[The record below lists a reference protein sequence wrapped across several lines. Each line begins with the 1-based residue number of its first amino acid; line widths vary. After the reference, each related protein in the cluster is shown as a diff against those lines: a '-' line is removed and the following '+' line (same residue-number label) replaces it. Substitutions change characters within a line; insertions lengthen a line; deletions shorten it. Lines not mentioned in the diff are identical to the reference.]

1 MSILK
6 NTINMKKIIFFIALL
21 AAMASCVPPEVGYI
35 SDNIHALEDTI
46 FVPRGVFM
54 TSAAPNPEGSTYP
67 LEWKITEVLDKDGN
81 PTNELF
87 DEHEILIWTASF
99 DPTTDTTL
107 ELAEEKLEL
116 SNEPS
121 LLINNVSGE
130 MAFTQATKFVTDND
144 IFMINANVNNVRGE
158 RQLDSFVVV
167 KLEPFRPVEFPVEMR
182 SRINLIKTDG
192 KKKALFT
199 SSIKN
204 DYDPGVPSVLD
215 GTHPYINILKGSD
228 EPKLGIKVNMTITDS
243 HDVPFSPS
251 QVLFYPTGST
261 YLPNYHDNSTET
273 VDYDTYTSFSLPAPP
288 FPQYSSR
295 YSGNNGYLMYYITSR
310 QTFTVDTVA
319 YEADK
324 GEHDWS
330 QYKVDS
336 ETGEIVC
343 EAYIRWGI
351 KINDSGTWNI
361 KMRIPYSK
369 KLN

>member
-1 MSILK
+1 MGTYKKIIS
-6 NTINMKKIIFFIALL
+6 MKKIIIFIAII
-21 AAMASCVPPEVGYI
+21 AAFTSCVPPEVGYI

-67 LEWKITEVLDKDGN
+67 LDWKITEVLDANGN
-81 PTNELF
+81 STKELF
-87 DEHEILIWTASF
+87 DEHEILIWTEAF
-99 DPTTDTTL
+99 NPNTDTTL
-107 ELAEEKLEL
+107 EQAKAKLKL

-144 IFMINANVNNVRGE
+144 IFIINTNVSNVRGQ

-167 KLEPFRPVEFPVEMR
+167 KLEPFRPVEFPKEMR
-182 SRINLIKTDG
+182 SRLNLIKTNG

-199 SSIKN
+199 ASIKN
-204 DYDPGVPSVLD
+204 NYDAGVPSVLD
-215 GTHPYINILKGSD
+215 GTHPYFSVVKVSD
-228 EPKLGIKVNMTITDS
+228 EPKLGFVMNMTITDS
-243 HDVPFSPS
+243 HDQAIPTSK
-251 QVLFYPTGST
+251 VLFYPYGAS
-261 YLPNYHDNSTET
+261 YLQNFHDNSTET
-273 VDYDTYTSFSLPAPP
+273 TEHEFYTTFTLPAPP
-288 FPQYSSR
+288 MPQYSR
-295 YSGNNGYLMYYITSR
+295 NNWGELMYYITSR
-310 QTFTVDTVA
+310 DALTVDTVA

-324 GEHDWS
+324 GKQDWS
-330 QYKVDS
+330 QYKVNP
-336 ETGEIVC
+336 ETGEIVG

>member
-1 MSILK
+1 
-6 NTINMKKIIFFIALL
+6 MKKIIFFIAIIVTF
-21 AAMASCVPPEVGYI
+21 ASCVPPEVGYI
-35 SDNIHALEDTI
+35 SDNIHALEDTV

-67 LEWKITEVLDKDGN
+67 LTWEITDVLDKNGN
-81 PTNELF
+81 STNDLF
-87 DEHEILIWTASF
+87 EKYEILIWKAVF
-99 DPTTDTTL
+99 NPTTDTTL
-107 ELAEEKLEL
+107 ELAEAKLVL
-116 SNEPS
+116 SKEPS
-121 LLINNVSGE
+121 LLINSVSGE
-130 MAFTQATKFVTDND
+130 IAFTQATKFVTDND
-144 IFMINANVNNVRGE
+144 IYSINAKVGNVRGE
-158 RQLDSFVVV
+158 RQLDNYVVIA
-167 KLEPFRPVEFPVEMR
+167 LEPFRPVEFLTEMR
-182 SRINLIKTDG
+182 SRINLIKTNG
-192 KKKALFT
+192 KKKALYT

-204 DYDPGVPSVLD
+204 NYDNGVPSVLD
-215 GTHPYINILKGSD
+215 GTHPYINIIKGND

-251 QVLFYPTGST
+251 QVLFYPSGST

-273 VDYDTYTSFSLPAPP
+273 VDNATSTTFSLPAPP

-310 QTFTVDTVA
+310 QTFTVDKEA

-324 GEHDWS
+324 GAHDWS
-330 QYKVDS
+330 QYQVDS